1 MRAIS
6 KSTNIPATLLPVNTA
21 YKNNVLE
28 EKIQKGQELTSKDF
42 DSSIYGADDVREQLK
57 LDQFGKCAYCES
69 DILAINGGEVEHY
82 RPKTAY
88 IESIT
93 SRHRCRPAYYRLA
106 YDWTN
111 LLAVCT
117 TCNKNKGSYFPLMNS
132 NQRDITGANI
142 NQEIPLIINPC
153 FTNPD
158 VHLEYRTFIL
168 YPKRNSNGNEDIFG
182 RATID
187 YLKLNR
193 EDLKELRRRNWMLFY
208 QEMIDN
214 KISYDECLERISE
227 RMRKIESS
235 IEYVDYVNMYYNQ
248 TFRNNVTT

>member
-6 KSTNIPATLLPVNTA
+6 KSTNIPATLLSVNTA

-42 DSSIYGADDVREQLK
+42 DSSIYGADDVRDQLK

-69 DILAINGGEVEHY
+69 EILAINGGDVEHF

-88 IESIT
+88 IESFI

-106 YDWTN
+106 YEWTN
-111 LLAVCT
+111 LLAACP
-117 TCNKNKGSYFPLMNS
+117 TCNKNKESYFPLANPD
-132 NQRDITGANI
+132 QRDITGEKI
-142 NQEIPLIINPC
+142 NREIALIINPC
-153 FTNPD
+153 NINPD
-158 VHLEYRTFIL
+158 THLEYRTFVL
-168 YPKRNSNGNEDIFG
+168 YPKVSANGNEDIFG

-214 KISYDECLERISE
+214 NISYDECLERISE
-227 RMRKIESS
+227 RMRKIKSS
-235 IEYVDYVNMYYNQ
+235 IEYVDYLNMYLNQ
-248 TFRNNVTT
+248 VFRN